1 MIRFACRT
9 LVALTLAAAASAV
22 GANPGLLMPTG
33 DPEAQLLVALDHIN
47 SGRADAALASL
58 TLLTRQQP
66 DFRLAQYLYA
76 SLLDA
81 RSGRASL
88 ALDDADTGTA
98 VAALMD
104 EARQR
109 WAHRLG
115 RDGGRVPQ
123 SLLMLP
129 DDRRHAI
136 VVDLGASRLYVLAR
150 DGDRWQLVRDH
161 YASIGRAGIGKQ
173 VEGDGRTPVGVYRVT
188 EHLDGDNLP
197 DLYGAGAYPV
207 NYPNGWDLRH
217 QRTGHGIWVHG
228 VPSNTFSRAPLA
240 SEGCVAVANPDFAS
254 LAPFVEPGVTPVL
267 FVDSI
272 NWVSQDDNRLLAAAL
287 RDRVMQWRADWES
300 LDTEAYLAHYAA
312 DFATDD
318 MDRAAFAD
326 HKRRVNAAKQFVQ
339 VELDDMELYRY
350 PGVDDLVFLARFRQH
365 YISDSF
371 SAISTKEQYWRLTND
386 GRWEIVQEGS

>member
-1 MIRFACRT
+1 MIARCRRF
-9 LVALTLAAAASAV
+9 LAALLLGAATSA

-33 DPEAQLLVALDHIN
+33 DPEAQLLVVMDHLN
-47 SGRADAALASL
+47 AGRADAALAGL

-81 RSGRASL
+81 RSGQAPLTLSP
-88 ALDDADTGTA
+88 DAETA
-98 VAALMD
+98 VAGLMD

-115 RDGGRVPQ
+115 RDGGDRIPQ

-129 DDRRHAI
+129 ESQRYAI
-136 VVDLGASRLYVLAR
+136 VVDLGASRLYVLGR
-150 DGDRWQLVRDH
+150 DGDNWRLVHDH

-173 VEGDGRTPVGVYRVT
+173 VEGDGRTPVGVYRIT
-188 EHLDGDNLP
+188 EHLAGDGLP

-207 NYPNGWDLRH
+207 NYPNVWDRRAG
-217 QRTGHGIWVHG
+217 RTGHGIWLHG
-228 VPSNTFSRAPLA
+228 VPSDTFSRAPLS
-240 SEGCVAVANPDFAS
+240 SEGCVAVANRDFAS
-254 LAPFVEPGVTPVL
+254 LAPFVEPGVTPVI
-267 FVDSI
+267 FVDSV
-272 NWVSQDDNRLLAAAL
+272 NWVSQADNRLLAAAL
-287 RDRVMQWRADWES
+287 RDRVLQWRADWES
-300 LDTEAYLAHYAA
+300 LDTEAYLAHYAP

-326 HKRRVNAAKQFVQ
+326 HKRRVNAAKEFVQ
-339 VELDDMELYRY
+339 VELEGLELYRY

-365 YISDSF
+365 YISNTF
-371 SAISTKEQYWRLTND
+371 SAVSSKEQYWRLTND
-386 GRWEIVQEGS
+386 GRWEIIQEAS